1 VGRRRFPKKANRAA
15 LHAAARVRKSFFH
28 AESRGEKMDNFIK
41 KKALLLFVFVLVSAL
56 LWSCER
62 GGPDKPDYWP
72 TQGWKTATPES
83 QGMDSTLLLNML
95 EVIWDQEIKIDS
107 VLVVRN
113 GYVVMDAYGYP
124 RQERDSPNIRSC
136 SKSVTS
142 ALIGIA
148 IDKGH
153 IKGVNQPVLDF
164 FPERVAKNLNDDKKA
179 MTLENLLT
187 MSSGLDCRDNWRYR
201 WRGIQEMKR
210 SPDWVQFMID
220 LPMAEKPGTKFN
232 YCNGVTFL
240 LSAIIHQET
249 GMNALAFAEKLL
261 FEPLGITDHWWS
273 SNPRGITFGFS
284 RLHLRPRDMAKIGYL
299 YLNNGMWEDRQILSS
314 QWIKDSTRQHISAS
328 GSLGYGY
335 QWWTTDSHEYL
346 AMGYGGQFIFVV
358 PDKNIVAVFTSSLD
372 IENIFVPFGL
382 LQAYIIASVKS
393 DKQLPENP
401 QQVKALADIAAL
413 WQKTSPL
420 DREKVREKVTK
431 EAPNPLSGEY
441 VNEEYGF
448 SVRYDAQRIVLDDKR
463 EPGVIFRKK
472 AVQGIPI
479 FNVVVGDIPEGMAL
493 KDTGNLL
500 LDIYRK
506 NPDVESP
513 EIRSQEL
520 IILSD
525 GTPANYG
532 EITWRYRSFAMLTV
546 AVGAY
551 KGDKIIGVSVVGTEN
566 MPEGYLAGMAKSLK
580 FKK

>member
-1 VGRRRFPKKANRAA
+1 MVKHRRKKAPKLLVLIIAA
-15 LHAAARVRKSFFH
+15 
-28 AESRGEKMDNFIK
+28 
-41 KKALLLFVFVLVSAL
+41 VLM
-56 LWSCER
+56 WSCGG

-83 QGMDSTLLLNML
+83 QGMDSTPLLNML
-95 EVIWDQEIKIDS
+95 EVIWDQDIKIDS

-113 GYVVMDAYGYP
+113 GYIVMDAYGYP
-124 RQERDSPNIRSC
+124 REERDSPNIRSC

-148 IDKGH
+148 IDKGL
-153 IKGVNQPVLDF
+153 INSVNEPVLDF
-164 FPERVAKNLNDDKKA
+164 FPERVAKELDDDKNA

-210 SPDWVQFMID
+210 SSDWVQFMLD

-240 LSAIIHQET
+240 LSAILQQKT
-249 GMNALAFAEKLL
+249 GMNALTFANKHL
-261 FEPLGITDHWWS
+261 FEPLGIDDHWWS
-273 SNPRGITFGFS
+273 SNVQGITFGYS

-299 YLNNGMWEDRQILSS
+299 YLNNGMWEDRQLISS
-314 QWIKDSTRQHISAS
+314 QWIVESTRKHMSTT
-328 GSLGYGY
+328 GSIGYGY

-372 IENIFVPFGL
+372 IKDIFTPFGF
-382 LQAYIIASVKS
+382 LQANIIASVRS
-393 DKQLPENP
+393 DKPLQENP
-401 QQVKALADIAAL
+401 QQVKVLEDLAVL
-413 WQKTSPL
+413 WQETSPL
-420 DREKVREKVTK
+420 NREKVREKIAE

-448 SVRYDAQRIVLDDKR
+448 SVRYDAKRIVLDDKR
-463 EPGVIFRKK
+463 GPGIIFRKK

-506 NPDVESP
+506 NPDVEGP
-513 EIRSQEL
+513 EIRRQEL
-520 IILSD
+520 ITLSE

-532 EITWRYRSFAMLTV
+532 EITWRYRSFDMLTV
-546 AVGAY
+546 AVGVY
-551 KGDKIIGVSVVGTEN
+551 KGDKIIGVSVVGTED
-566 MPEGYLAGMAKSLK
+566 MPEGYLAGMAKSLT

>member
-1 VGRRRFPKKANRAA
+1 MGNI
-15 LHAAARVRKSFFH
+15 
-28 AESRGEKMDNFIK
+28 MK
-41 KKALLLFVFVLVSAL
+41 KKAFSLFVFVLASAL
-56 LWSCER
+56 LLSCER
-62 GGPDKPDYWP
+62 GRTDKPDYWP
-72 TQGWKTATPES
+72 TKSWRTATPES
-83 QGMDSTLLLNML
+83 QGMDSAVLLNML
-95 EVIWDQEIKIDS
+95 EVIWDQDIKIDS

-113 GYVVMDAYGYP
+113 GYVVMDAYSYP
-124 RQERDSPNIRSC
+124 REERDSPNIRSC

-164 FPERVAKNLNDDKKA
+164 FPNRAPENLNDDKKS

-201 WRGIQEMKR
+201 WRGIKEMKR
-210 SPDWVQFMID
+210 SSDWVQFMID
-220 LPMAEKPGTKFN
+220 LPMDGKPGTKFN

-240 LSAIIHQET
+240 LSAILQQQT
-249 GMNALAFAEKLL
+249 GMNALAFAEKHL
-261 FEPLGITDHWWS
+261 FEPLGIADHWWS
-273 SNPRGITFGFS
+273 SNSQGITFGFS

-299 YLNNGMWEDRQILSS
+299 YLNNGMWEGRQILSS
-314 QWIKDSTRQHISAS
+314 QWIKDSTRKHISAS

-335 QWWTTDSHEYL
+335 QWWITDSHEYL

-372 IENIFVPFGL
+372 IENIFTPFGL
-382 LQAYIIASVKS
+382 LQANIIASVRS
-393 DKQLPENP
+393 DKPLPENP
-401 QQVKALADIAAL
+401 RQVKALEDLAVL
-413 WQKTSPL
+413 WQETSPL
-420 DREKVREKVTK
+420 NREKVREKIAE

-448 SVRYDAQRIVLDDKR
+448 SVRYDAKRIVLDDRR
-463 EPGVIFRKK
+463 EPGIIFRKR
-472 AVQGIPI
+472 AVQGVPI
-479 FNVVVGDIPEGMAL
+479 FNVVVGDIPEGMDL

-506 NPDVESP
+506 NPDVEGP
-513 EIRSQEL
+513 EIRRQEL
-520 IILSD
+520 ITLSD

-532 EITWRYRSFAMLTV
+532 EIAWRYRSFDMLTI
-546 AVGAY
+546 AVGVY
-551 KGDKIIGVSVVGTEN
+551 KGDKIIGVSVVGTED
-566 MPEGYLAGMAKSLK
+566 MPEGYLAGMAKSLT